1 MSKITLK
8 EFKDLTDL
16 FATYYSQKSDNREDG
31 WIEKT
36 FQKYPAL
43 KSIWKDFDK
52 KIKDAEN
59 RIDKTAVPYL
69 KKQGIDVSKLK

>member
-69 KKQGIDVSKLK
+69 KNQGIDVSKFK

>member
-16 FATYYSQKSDNREDG
+16 FVTYYKNKSDNREDG

-36 FQKYPAL
+36 FSKYPAL
-43 KSIWKDFDK
+43 KNIWKDFDK

-69 KKQGIDVSKLK
+69 KKQGIDPSKL

>member
-16 FATYYSQKSDNREDG
+16 FATYYSQKSDNREDS

-36 FQKYPAL
+36 FSKYPAL
-43 KSIWKDFDK
+43 RDIWKDFDK

-59 RIDKTAVPYL
+59 KIDKTAVPYL
-69 KKQGIDVSKLK
+69 KKQGVDVSKLK

>member
-16 FATYYSQKSDNREDG
+16 FVSYYERKSDNTEAG
-31 WIEKT
+31 WIEKK
-36 FQKYPAL
+36 FQKYPTL
-43 KSIWKDFDK
+43 KNIWKDFDK

-69 KKQGIDVSKLK
+69 KSQGIDVSKLK

>member
-8 EFKDLTDL
+8 EFRDLTDL

-52 KIKDAEN
+52 KIKDAAN

>member
-16 FATYYSQKSDNREDG
+16 FATYYSQKSDNREEG

-43 KSIWKDFDK
+43 KNIWKDFDK
-52 KIKDAEN
+52 KIKDAET

-69 KKQGIDVSKLK
+69 KNQGIDVSKLK

>member
-36 FQKYPAL
+36 FSKYPAL
-43 KSIWKDFDK
+43 KDIWKDFDK

-69 KKQGIDVSKLK
+69 KKQGVDISKLK

>member
-16 FATYYSQKSDNREDG
+16 FATYYAQKSDKREDG

-36 FQKYPAL
+36 FGKYPAL
-43 KSIWKDFDK
+43 KNIWKDFDK
-52 KIKDAEN
+52 KIKDAES

-69 KKQGIDVSKLK
+69 KKQGIDPNSL

>member
-43 KSIWKDFDK
+43 KNIWKDFDK
-52 KIKDAEN
+52 KVKDAEN
-59 RIDKTAVPYL
+59 KIDKTAVPYL
-69 KKQGIDVSKLK
+69 KSQGIDVSKLK

>member
-8 EFKDLTDL
+8 EFRDLTDL

-36 FQKYPAL
+36 FQKYPSL

>member
-16 FATYYSQKSDNREDG
+16 FATYYAQKSDNREDG

-69 KKQGIDVSKLK
+69 KNQGIDVSKLK

>member
-43 KSIWKDFDK
+43 KNIWKDFDK

-69 KKQGIDVSKLK
+69 KSQGIDVSKLK

>member
-16 FATYYSQKSDNREDG
+16 FVTYYKNKSDNKEDG

-36 FQKYPAL
+36 FAKYPAL
-43 KSIWKDFDK
+43 KNVWKDFDR
-52 KIKDAEN
+52 KIKDAETK
-59 RIDKTAVPYL
+59 IDRTAGSYL
-69 KKQGIDVSKLK
+69 KKQGIDPSKL

>member
-36 FQKYPAL
+36 FAKYPAL
-43 KSIWKDFDK
+43 KNIWKDFDK
-52 KIKDAEN
+52 KIKDAEK

-69 KKQGIDVSKLK
+69 KSKGIDPSKL